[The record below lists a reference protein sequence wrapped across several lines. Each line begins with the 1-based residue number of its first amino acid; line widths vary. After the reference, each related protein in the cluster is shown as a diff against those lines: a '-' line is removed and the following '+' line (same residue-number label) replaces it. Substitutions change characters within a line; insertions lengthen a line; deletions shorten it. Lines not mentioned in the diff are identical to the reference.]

1 MLKTVQTVCT
11 LRFQAKQRYN
21 DRVKKAVVGFLAL
34 KAPLEAGDINA
45 LREYFASEDAGSW
58 KDFTSA
64 GYLLANAFRRNSSAA
79 PDTLPSVK
87 VRTDI
92 FTMNKLTIVLLK
104 PPIWIIISSLIPYTR
119 CSFARLGKSL
129 RLMWKV

>member
-92 FTMNKLTIVLLK
+92 FTKNKLTIVLLK
-104 PPIWIIISSLIPYTR
+104 PPIVIISSLIHFTR

-129 RLMWKV
+129 HLTWKV